1 MGELRIGLTGDNA
14 HLGEVAAAD
23 VAYLILGIERTMSQA
38 ASVIL
43 RRPKTTTGRREQVIE
58 RAVRLRLRAV
68 EEGSVVPVLEIP
80 DFELPEGETLDLD
93 AASLGEQALELV
105 MDAADPE
112 SHPNV
117 DPIVV
122 KALVEVAERLRI
134 GDRYEALTFD
144 AKTDGHRRNARVDRE
159 VRQQLRSYVDSAP
172 PTPTR
177 EDAIVGTLVEAD
189 FEKRTARLR
198 TATEPAVQIS
208 FDDNLA
214 DDIQNALRHPAS
226 FRGDVVYDPKTSV
239 ARAVRLQRIER
250 GEQLVLGVDAEEFWR
265 EQSFEDLAFLQGAGQ
280 PADLDAL
287 YDKGATEE
295 ERDAFMAAIS
305 EL

>member
-23 VAYLILGIERTMSQA
+23 VAYLILGIERTMSRA
-38 ASVIL
+38 ASVIVG
-43 RRPKTTTGRREQVIE
+43 RPKTTTGRREQVIE

-80 DFELPEGETLDLD
+80 DFELPEGETLDVD
-93 AASLGEQALELV
+93 VASLGEQALELV
-105 MDAADPE
+105 MDAADPA
-112 SHPNV
+112 SHPNA

-122 KALVEVAERLRI
+122 KALVEVAERLRV

-144 AKTDGHRRNARVDRE
+144 ARTNGHRRRARIDGQ
-159 VRQQLRSYVDSAP
+159 VRQQLRSYVDSVP

-177 EDAIVGTLVEAD
+177 EDALIGTLVEAD

-198 TATEPAVQIS
+198 TATEPGVQVS

-214 DDIQNALRHPAS
+214 DEIQNALRQPAS
-226 FRGDVVYDPKTSV
+226 FRGEVVYDPKTSI

-250 GEQLVLGVDAEEFWR
+250 GEQLVLGTDAEEFWR
-265 EQSFEDLAFLQGAGQ
+265 ERSFEDLALIQGSGQ